1 MRAKIPCRRCGG
13 SGVEVDDRD
22 IGKRMRKLRQKR
34 GLSLR
39 DAAKKMQVT
48 ASYLCDLELGRR
60 RWRAELQNGYLAL

>member
-1 MRAKIPCRRCGG
+1 
-13 SGVEVDDRD
+13 VDDRD
-22 IGKRMRKLRQKR
+22 IGERMRKLRQKR